1 MFVCE
6 KDADKF
12 FTFSNSHHPNIKFT
26 FKKEKDTKIAFLDI
40 WINKPSHSF
49 YTSVFWECTLIGLYT
64 NFSSFTSFSYKTGL
78 IKTLIH
84 RSYAIS
90 SSRNLFHD
98 EIRNTKYLLE
108 KNMYPPFSIDKQT
121 KLFLNNKLSKNDT
134 PKENSN
140 KENTTYHKLPY
151 NGDIS
156 VRTKKKIGELCKRF
170 YKNID
175 IITVLTP
182 FKIGSLF
189 SSKDRLPSALRP
201 FVVYK
206 FTCAGCQFC
215 YIVETRRHL
224 TTRIKEHLVTD
235 KKSHIMKHL
244 FGE

>member
-1 MFVCE
+1 
-6 KDADKF
+6 
-12 FTFSNSHHPNIKFT
+12 
-26 FKKEKDTKIAFLDI
+26 
-40 WINKPSHSF
+40 
-49 YTSVFWECTLIGLYT
+49 
-64 NFSSFTSFSYKTGL
+64 
-78 IKTLIH
+78 
-84 RSYAIS
+84 
-90 SSRNLFHD
+90 
-98 EIRNTKYLLE
+98 
-108 KNMYPPFSIDKQT
+108 MYPPFSIDKQI
-121 KLFLNNKLSKNDT
+121 KLFLNNKLSENDT

-156 VRTKKKIGELCKRF
+156 VRTKKKIDESCKRF
-170 YKNID
+170 NKNID
-175 IITVLTP
+175 INIVLTP

-215 YIVETRRHL
+215 YIAETRRHL

-244 FGE
+244 LENKTSKNLCDQSYFEVIDYASSPFRLKVN